1 MDTRINSSYSVSSF
15 VISPQE
21 LGRRLGHTDAPLL
34 LDVRPQPRFDASP
47 RMLAGARRC
56 SAENVPVLA
65 TALFATNLRQILVTY
80 CVYGHQV
87 SADAAAVL
95 RAAGLC
101 AHLLA
106 GEFEGGEDGIDSA
119 QAIAQWRMAAPLT
132 MVMRV
137 DWGIPQ
143 LQPSRWVTRARPK
156 IDRIACPWL
165 ICRLIDSRSE
175 FFYVP
180 TEQVLNEAKRMNAA
194 AYDIPDAP
202 VSHEGER
209 CSFDTLLAAFDLKDA
224 ALDRLARIVRGADTD
239 RLNFAAE
246 SAGLLALSVG
256 LSSLHA
262 DDHAM
267 LDAAL
272 PMYDALYA
280 RFQSAVVAAQQGRPA
295 ETHNW
300 TPKTTIETTR

>member
-1 MDTRINSSYSVSSF
+1 MDTRINSSESVSSF
-15 VISPQE
+15 FMSPQE
-21 LGRRLGHTDAPLL
+21 LGRRLGHADARLL

-47 RMLAGARRC
+47 RLLAGARRC
-56 SAENVPVLA
+56 SAEDVPALA
-65 TALFATNLRQILVTY
+65 AALFATNPRQNLVTY
-80 CVYGHQV
+80 GVYGHQV

-95 RAAGLC
+95 RAAGLS

-106 GEFEGGEDGIDSA
+106 GGFEGGEDGIDSA
-119 QAIAQWRMAAPLT
+119 QDIAQWRMAAPLT
-132 MVMRV
+132 MAKRV

-165 ICRLIDSRSE
+165 IRRFIDSRAE

-180 TEQVLNEAKRMNAA
+180 TAQVLDEAKRMKAV
-194 AYDIPDAP
+194 AYDIPGAP

-239 RLNFAAE
+239 RLDLAAE
-246 SAGLLALSVG
+246 SAGLLALSLG

-272 PMYDALYA
+272 PMYNALYA
-280 RFQSAVVAAQQGRPA
+280 WCQSAVAAAQQGRPA

-300 TPKTTIETTR
+300 TPKTTVETTR